1 MPSKYKQGSMKVY
14 VEVITTIKF
23 FYKFDHIHPPS
34 RNIHLN
40 KVTLFCSRKHFIQTA
55 DGASDGRPHPFL
67 VTFDETFDWKTCL
80 HVYTLLE
87 RLTIQIQSW
96 KNLDRKISTKNMFFC
111 RYI

>member
-14 VEVITTIKF
+14 IEVITTIKY
-23 FYKFDHIHPPS
+23 FYKFDHIHPLS

-55 DGASDGRPHPFL
+55 DGASDDGRPHPFL

-80 HVYTLLE
+80 MFSLHFTRTLLV
-87 RLTIQIQSW
+87 
-96 KNLDRKISTKNMFFC
+96 ISYLPATS
-111 RYI
+111 IVS